1 VSDLAV
7 GDERILNRP
16 TFLFQGIFVNQGI
29 TVKIMEITEGDDGI
43 IVQFLDKEGY
53 PHILK
58 GIKNEELI

>member
-1 VSDLAV
+1 MSDLAV